1 MNSVQWCKFLP
12 CDWEQNLTVA
22 NMEMARGKC
31 PNRFV
36 TRDGG
41 VRHLG
46 FDDLPLC
53 FLLNK
58 SISRLPANC
67 GGNCSDADFLYLKG
81 LSNAEVFVWALF
93 NSQLTFIARLIYYY
107 VNNDYLFI
115 KNYFKHIGLS
125 VLSFFFVGVLCSMT
139 AERMWDLHTLEVSKT
154 QLDKALSNLIYQTC
168 FEAGGCTKLP
178 LN

>member
-1 MNSVQWCKFLP
+1 
-12 CDWEQNLTVA
+12 
-22 NMEMARGKC
+22 MEMARGKC

-81 LSNAEVFVWALF
+81 LPNAEV
-93 NSQLTFIARLIYYY
+93 
-107 VNNDYLFI
+107 
-115 KNYFKHIGLS
+115 S
-125 VLSFFFVGVLCSMT
+125 V
-139 AERMWDLHTLEVSKT
+139 
-154 QLDKALSNLIYQTC
+154 
-168 FEAGGCTKLP
+168 
-178 LN
+178 